1 MDITVSTEQGRVPVT
16 VFRAK
21 GEINVTSYEQLQAQA
36 KQAHENGA
44 RDLLLDL
51 TDVPYVSSAGIR
63 ALNAIFHLFRSDS
76 PAESDEAMRKGMSDG
91 TFSSPHFK
99 LLSPSRNVRES
110 LSMAGVDMFLAIYTD
125 LKTAIASF

>member
-1 MDITVSTEQGRVPVT
+1 MDITVSVEQGRVPVT
-16 VFRAK
+16 VFRVK
-21 GEINVTSYEQLQAQA
+21 GEINVASYEQLQSQAQ
-36 KQAHENGA
+36 QAYANGV

-51 TDVPYVSSAGIR
+51 AEVPYVSSAGIR
-63 ALNAIFHLFRSDS
+63 ALNGIFHLLRSDS

-99 LLSPSRNVRES
+99 LLNPSRNVREA
-110 LSMAGVDMFLAIYTD
+110 LSMAGVDMFLAIHTD